1 MLRRTEQ
8 LIISSK
14 CCLGREREAIGLLVS
29 SQALLCSC
37 QRASPVLCW
46 VCFLNN
52 NTLYFIWSQHHCDNQ
67 WELYKNCNWFL
78 MKKLKKS
85 QYIFKFSQW
94 VITDNGAYVTL
105 NTTLGT
111 WCCYLEGSCLCLKE
125 SPEMSLSCLVSTDI
139 GRNQTKQ
146 NNILSRKVGN
156 STIFIS
162 VVAFVSRTSFKWLA
176 EFNSWLSLLSR
187 QCFPHIDFT
196 WRGIETAAQVYLAT
210 RSSISLCFFLSSFR
224 GSDAIHD
231 QLTSGQS
238 AVALRCPSAV
248 NPACFA
254 ERRSLLLHSS
264 CKCVD
269 SDATSPCVKATPC
282 NINVGS

>member
-1 MLRRTEQ
+1 
-8 LIISSK
+8 
-14 CCLGREREAIGLLVS
+14 
-29 SQALLCSC
+29 
-37 QRASPVLCW
+37 
-46 VCFLNN
+46 
-52 NTLYFIWSQHHCDNQ
+52 
-67 WELYKNCNWFL
+67 
-78 MKKLKKS
+78 MKKLKQS
-85 QYIFKFSQW
+85 RYMLQFSQW
-94 VITDNGAYVTL
+94 VITDNGAYVAL

-111 WCCYLEGSCLCLKE
+111 WCCYLEC
-125 SPEMSLSCLVSTDI
+125 SPMPERISRDEPELFSVDWQYI

-146 NNILSRKVGN
+146 NKTLSRKVGN

-162 VVAFVSRTSFKWLA
+162 VVAFLSHTSFKWLA
-176 EFNSWLSLLSR
+176 EFNSRLSLLSR

-210 RSSISLCFFLSSFR
+210 HFSILFCFFLSSIR
-224 GSDAIHD
+224 GNDAIRD

-238 AVALRCPSAV
+238 ALALRRPSAV
-248 NPACFA
+248 NHACFA